1 MAKIERYTANVALQP
16 GGTPSVN
23 LDDAFGRALTNFGNT
38 LSVVGEAKRQRDEE
52 RENFRAENDYR
63 KLKLETND
71 ELANAEMADDGAG
84 FHDGFMK
91 DVFAPKRDA
100 FIASLPDRLKEKFG
114 VLLGDGDPDGQNE
127 GFDRAEFS
135 VKAATR
141 ERDKSYDW
149 ARTEASVTQEQL
161 RAAVATNPEAFDEY
175 LKAGNDLWDST
186 PLPRAEKEAKK
197 REWENLAQ
205 YAFLDQQL
213 QKDPA
218 GVIRALGGDI
228 SSLAPATKT
237 ELLAQAVEAQ
247 ESGGEANPDSAISSA
262 GARGRMQIMPNTAR
276 EIARELKDPAFR
288 PNMSDEEVGQ
298 YLSNTAV
305 NRRYGTH
312 YLNKMLRRYNG
323 DVQAALI
330 AYNGGPAR
338 ADAWLKANRSDSVI
352 PKESA
357 NYYKQVLKRL
367 PGFQGPTAN
376 GLSPNDVQFETKGNA
391 YEGNPFGIK
400 GDAAAGNKSVSFSG
414 KGGFKSELGNR
425 VATAFGSLGIKNV
438 NVTSGYRDP
447 VHNAKAGG
455 AKKSQHIHR
464 NAMDIDVTGYNHAKR
479 VEIIRALSAAG
490 IGGIGVGNNIIHAD
504 IGSRRAWGYAT
515 SAGGGEVPGWAKGA
529 ISEHLS
535 NTAKTP
541 SAGGRFASVPY
552 EQRQKYISQA
562 DTAIAQQTNARS
574 AENVMAR
581 IQLQTEMQNELARVT
596 RTGQMTDAVKD
607 EQVAELLGVDDLV
620 KWAENKRQAQQMF
633 TARDGIISMSAEE
646 MAARVEDYKADP
658 SSPNF
663 AADQKIE
670 KAVVDEVDRVNKL
683 RSTDPAKAAMEDP
696 SIREAWDKVQSTPAG
711 SAVDP
716 VDVQAFIR
724 ANLEKQN
731 SFNIAPGTRQPLPR
745 SSALAL
751 GQALTRQTEAA
762 RNKPVEGYDARN
774 SEALAILQFYEEAKK
789 VYGEY
794 TEEALT
800 QALIEYK
807 GMSKEQAELVT
818 GYMQAIDGGRDPKQ
832 VIRARPKDDQAEV
845 EELGFF
851 DRARKWWAGD
861 DETGDNEDDSDGD
874 QPDGPAA
881 DRQLSSEQR
890 LRLRE
895 DLRDATPEIE
905 AELVGVYGQAAVDAA
920 KRSIGNE

>member
-1 MAKIERYTANVALQP
+1 MAKIERYVAGVGLQP
-16 GGTPSVN
+16 GSTPSVN
-23 LDDAFGRALTNFGNT
+23 LDDAAWRALSRFGSS
-38 LSVVGEAKRQRDEE
+38 LSAIGEAKRQRDEE

-63 KLKLETND
+63 KLKLETAD
-71 ELANAEMADDGAG
+71 ELANSEIAPDGAG
-84 FHDGFMK
+84 FHDGFMEK
-91 DVFAPKRDA
+91 VFKPKRDA
-100 FIASLPDRLKEKFG
+100 FINGLPDRLKEKFG
-114 VLLGDGDPDGQNE
+114 VLLGDGDPDGAGE

-141 ERDKSYDW
+141 ERDQSYAW
-149 ARTEASVTQEQL
+149 ARDEAGVTQEQL
-161 RAAVATNPEAFDEY
+161 RAAIATNPEAFDEY

-186 PLPRAEKEAKK
+186 PLPKAEKDKRK

-213 QKDPA
+213 QKDPG

-228 SSLAPATKT
+228 SSLAPATKV
-237 ELLAQAVEAQ
+237 ELLAQAVESQ
-247 ESGGEANPDSAISSA
+247 ESGGEANPDTAVSSA
-262 GARGRMQIMPNTAR
+262 GARGRMQIMPDTAR
-276 EIARELKDPAFR
+276 EIAKEMKDPAFR

-298 YLSNTAV
+298 YLANDTV
-305 NRRYGTH
+305 NRRYGTF
-312 YLNKMLRRYNG
+312 YLNKMLRRYGG

-376 GLSPNDVQFETKGNA
+376 GLPPNDVKFETKGNA

-400 GDAAAGNKSVSFSG
+400 GDAAAGNKSVTFSG
-414 KGGFKSELGNR
+414 KGGYKTELGNR
-425 VATAFGSLGIKNV
+425 VATAFGSLGIKSV
-438 NVTSGYRDP
+438 HVTSGFRDP
-447 VHNAKAGG
+447 EHNAKAGG

-464 NAMDIDVTGYNHAKR
+464 NAMDIDVTGYSHAKR

-504 IGSRRAWGYAT
+504 IGSRRAWGYAS
-515 SAGGGEVPGWAKGA
+515 SAGGGEVPSWAKAA

-552 EQRQKYISQA
+552 EKRQQYIQQA
-562 DTAIAQQTNARS
+562 DNAIAQQQNANT
-574 AENVMAR
+574 AATVAAR
-581 IQLQTEMQNELARVT
+581 IQLQTEMQNELARIN

-607 EQVAELLGVDDLV
+607 EQIAELLGADDLV
-620 KWAENKRQAQQMF
+620 KWATNKREAQQMF

-646 MAARVEDYKADP
+646 MAARADDYKADP
-658 SSPNF
+658 TSATF
-663 AADQKIE
+663 ASDQKVE
-670 KAVVDEVDRVNKL
+670 KAVLDEIERVTKL
-683 RSTDPAKAAMEDP
+683 RSSDPAKAAMEDQ
-696 SIREAWDKVQSTPAG
+696 SVRDAWEKVQNTPANE
-711 SAVDP
+711 AVDP

-724 ANLEKQN
+724 MNLERQD

-745 SSALAL
+745 ATAMTI
-751 GQALTRQTEAA
+751 GQALLRQTQAA
-762 RNKPVEGYDARN
+762 RNKPIEGYDARN

-794 TEEALT
+794 AEEVIT

-807 GMSKEQAELVT
+807 GMTKDQADLVT

-832 VIRARPKDDQAEV
+832 VIRVRPKEDQSQV

-861 DETGDNEDDSDGD
+861 DGEDDTDMQD
-874 QPDGPAA
+874 DTPAGVVTA
-881 DRQLSSEQR
+881 DRELSSEQR

-905 AELVGVYGQAAVDAA
+905 AELVGAYGQAAVDAA